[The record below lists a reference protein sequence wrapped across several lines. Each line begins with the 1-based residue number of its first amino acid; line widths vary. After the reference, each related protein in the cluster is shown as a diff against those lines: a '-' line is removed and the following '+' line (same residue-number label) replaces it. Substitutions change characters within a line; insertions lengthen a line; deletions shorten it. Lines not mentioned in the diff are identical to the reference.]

1 MRGVARQCDG
11 VNGLGDGRGIMKR
24 SEPGCANAN
33 LVDLNARNGAKRLAD
48 AANAGAAMHPVDSHG
63 EFRPFFFRHIDLMIS
78 GGRRFKL
85 RIACW
90 GGGKIE
96 RRR

>member
-1 MRGVARQCDG
+1 
-11 VNGLGDGRGIMKR
+11 
-24 SEPGCANAN
+24 
-33 LVDLNARNGAKRLAD
+33 
-48 AANAGAAMHPVDSHG
+48 MHPVDSYG

-90 GGGKIE
+90 DCGKIE